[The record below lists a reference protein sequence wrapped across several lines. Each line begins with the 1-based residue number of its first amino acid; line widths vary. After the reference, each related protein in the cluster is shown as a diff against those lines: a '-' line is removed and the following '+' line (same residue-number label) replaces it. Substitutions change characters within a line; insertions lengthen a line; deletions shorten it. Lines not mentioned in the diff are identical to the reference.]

1 MALGSRLELLV
12 VLSRCGSLIL
22 AGTAAAAIPGVAS
35 LPFRAKQFMWHTLS
49 FGGILWGAALLLFQF
64 FWLCFDDFEPGS
76 VALLVLIA
84 VDWGVACL
92 NAGSA
97 CAALAANH

>member
-1 MALGSRLELLV
+1 M
-12 VLSRCGSLIL
+12 
-22 AGTAAAAIPGVAS
+22 
-35 LPFRAKQFMWHTLS
+35 FRFMWHTLS